1 MRLCSKIVEALQ
13 SRQENF
19 HIQTLCVLRHNTVR
33 ASGGDAHPIVSG
45 FLVCIFYNCYLLLGY
60 ATRFLLQ
67 CRFEVLIPFLLSSQL
82 ETSTGSIR
90 PAGFDRSSRCPDEIV
105 RRIRVTVSSTDH
117 RWDGK
122 LLETYDTYH
131 DRFHIAPCSW

>member
-1 MRLCSKIVEALQ
+1 MPLCSKIVEALQ

-45 FLVCIFYNCYLLLGY
+45 FMVCIFYNCFLLLGY

-67 CRFEVLIPFLLSSQL
+67 CRFKVLIPLLMCLLSS
-82 ETSTGSIR
+82 
-90 PAGFDRSSRCPDEIV
+90 
-105 RRIRVTVSSTDH
+105 
-117 RWDGK
+117 K
-122 LLETYDTYH
+122 LPLDQSDLPVLIE
-131 DRFHIAPCSW
+131 AQGAQMK